1 MLAWALCSGWFSFPS
16 SLDDAMLVLVRW
28 ELVDVHLDSL
38 LALVFPP
45 FTFFKNMELES
56 KPTSRE
62 MNGSV
67 RVTLSDNFR

>member
-1 MLAWALCSGWFSFPS
+1 
-16 SLDDAMLVLVRW
+16 MLVLVRW
-28 ELVDVHLDSL
+28 ELVDVRLDSL